1 MTNDS
6 QYFSAVIMVIDAVS
20 YSKHME
26 INPDATLRA
35 VQSAENFIEN
45 RLKNID
51 GRVFNKAGDSLLLI
65 FANPTCVWLSN
76 VPCVSKPPIS
86 AVNPARSSFN

>member
-1 MTNDS
+1 
-6 QYFSAVIMVIDAVS
+6 MVIDAVS

-65 FANPTCVWLSN
+65 FANPEEALKSCDGLS
-76 VPCVSKPPIS
+76 VRQCFQKLVS
-86 AVNPARSSFN
+86 

>member
-1 MTNDS
+1 
-6 QYFSAVIMVIDAVS
+6 MVIDAVS

-26 INPDATLRA
+26 FNPDATLRA

-65 FANPTCVWLSN
+65 FANPEDALKVAMDFQLDN
-76 VPCVSKPPIS
+76 VSKKL
-86 AVNPARSSFN
+86 VR